1 MMDKKK
7 KHLIR
12 NILEEFIILKNFIKF
27 YYNNVQIP

>member
-12 NILEEFIILKNFIKF
+12 NILEELIILKNFIKF
-27 YYNNVQIP
+27 YCNNVQIP